1 MQLEALSIADV
12 STRLGLSER
21 TIHRLIAK
29 GEMPSV
35 RFGRRRLIPTAALAE
50 KLAGNAGKRG

>member
-1 MQLEALSIADV
+1 MQIAALSIADV
-12 STRLGLSER
+12 SARLGLSQR
-21 TIHRLIAK
+21 TVQRLIAS

-50 KLAGNAGKRG
+50 KLAGSPEKRA

>member
-21 TIHRLIAK
+21 TVHRLIAK

-50 KLAGNAGKRG
+50 KLAGNGVKKG